1 MAYLFGDANNASAGK
16 MSGFMAMNRCP
27 SLAEAIE
34 IANGAV
40 SEADR
45 GGSEVWVYE
54 SDFSSGTDGL
64 LSSQVIA
71 TGNADSIEGEDNW
84 YSARPATTSSATH
97 TAAFTPTSMP
107 IYGRRG
113 YEQYI
118 GIEFKYFVPSGQT
131 NVNGIRLIAVSEGGS
146 VADQSPP
153 VEVNLNVTGSVET
166 YQSILQMPV
175 NWNGQIYWQ
184 LTKDS
189 NVTFSGVT
197 GGADDLAYLKDVKIK
212 LQGITADLPPSSLQL
227 APGQW
232 LDESGNKGHVL
243 IPDGMR
249 VNNSTH
255 KIIEIPATLEWNGDD
270 SPQPLVADQN
280 ILPADAFL
288 MHVIADVEGT
298 PVDGNLGDGADA
310 DKFCTAAQ
318 NANLETG
325 PNNLAI
331 KSPVNDGTNR
341 KMVWTPTANFTG
353 KIHFTV
359 YYVVPRSS

>member
-166 YQSILQMPV
+166 YQAILQMPV

-227 APGQW
+227 APGLW
-232 LDESGNKGHVL
+232 LDESGNGKHPVL
-243 IPDGMR
+243 PDGMR
-249 VNNSTH
+249 MGESKTEGRLFAENEFTASAV
-255 KIIEIPATLEWNGDD
+255 G
-270 SPQPLVADQN
+270 QPICADVPV
-280 ILPADAFL
+280 LPADTQVTL
-288 MHVIADVEGT
+288 MMKATVEAT
-298 PVDGNLGDGADA
+298 FNLGDGSD
-310 DKFCTAAQ
+310 DDYYAAGVTIGTDW
-318 NANLETG
+318 E
-325 PNNLAI
+325 
-331 KSPVNDGTNR
+331 PVTLLKHVSDGTNR
-341 KMVWTPTANFTG
+341 RIVITPTASYSG
-353 KIHFTV
+353 
-359 YYVVPRSS
+359 VVSTKVKVERLI